1 MNLQNSAH
9 TTQQRTRL
17 LVLAGIVVAVAI
29 ALVTFGALGGQ
40 ANSQAADVDAAAK
53 SDRLAAAATVEPGS
67 STEILKTADDT
78 ADAQRSFESEIPQA
92 PGTTHTLA
100 SAGWENAVGLSRSDA
115 EFVAQFRAAC
125 GWWETAASG
134 KADAQ
139 ATKIT
144 GQLEQW
150 SALRTGPALEG
161 GKSLIGT
168 ISSGLLSRTG
178 STQHAEAQR
187 LYTVNCVNPREAAK

>member
-1 MNLQNSAH
+1 MNLQNSARAV
-9 TTQQRTRL
+9 QQRTRL
-17 LVLAGIVVAVAI
+17 LVFASIAVSI
-29 ALVTFGALGGQ
+29 TLALVAFGVLGGS
-40 ANSQAADVDAAAK
+40 NTSQAADVDATAK
-53 SDRLAAAATVEPGS
+53 SDRLAAAATVKPGS
-67 STEILKTADDT
+67 STEILKTT
-78 ADAQRSFESEIPQA
+78 ADADAARESFETEIPQA

-125 GWWETAASG
+125 GWWETAAAG

-150 SALRTGPALEG
+150 SALRTGPTLDD

-178 STQHAEAQR
+178 TTQQTEAQR
-187 LYTVNCVNPREAAK
+187 LYTVNCVNPRQATK